1 MDEKVADLLER
12 WEELADQ
19 GQELSVEELC
29 QDKPELVEELRWRIA
44 ALKKTSWVKQPL
56 SEIESTAPKDHGLPT
71 HLGRYRLDEL
81 IGSGGFGQ
89 VWRGFDPELH
99 RVVAL
104 KIPRPEQ
111 LSSSDDF
118 SAEARRVAGLRHP
131 AIVTVHDVGQE
142 GKVCYI
148 VTDFLE
154 GGSLADN
161 GQLEEQRA
169 VEIVIQIAD
178 ALGYAHAQGFV
189 HRDIK
194 PANILLDQDGTPH
207 VADFG
212 IATTVDEANQQTAGT
227 LAYMS
232 PEQASGGDVDTRSDI
247 YSLGVVL
254 HELLTGLLP
263 YEAKEHS
270 ELRRSVVGTNVGIG
284 DIPKPLTRILQNC
297 LAKDRD
303 QRYQSAA
310 ALAADL
316 RLYLDSKGRRGG
328 SIWVVGLS
336 LVLAIGAIVVWS
348 QWDSPSGT
356 LGLSSPP
363 QIQPEI
369 QPSPHQIAN
378 WEAHEGG
385 VNDVVV
391 RDDGTIISAG
401 NDNKVRV
408 WDSEGQQ
415 KKQIDLPATV
425 NSIATTKN
433 KIACGCDNGIIQ
445 IWMMNEDKPTLV
457 HSLSQHTASI
467 TGMTFSPDGDYLFAG
482 AEDGKF
488 ISWNLTTD
496 PPKAVVWPD
505 TEGIPSTVTFL
516 GDDLLAVGIGNQ
528 KDQDGRFWLW
538 RMREVDGE
546 KKFDPVLTPILTGV
560 KNVTAVGFLEDGPT
574 ILAATHPDGITI
586 WRVTE
591 DKKSL
596 EAAGLFQG
604 HTGKVT
610 AIAPSP
616 DGKLVASADED
627 GWVRIW
633 NPSTLKEFRRLQG
646 HVGPVADMSW
656 SHDGRTV
663 VSGGA
668 DGTIRVWTVKN
679 EDRVVAEW
687 VLSMEGT
694 VQTDKFRK
702 IVETEEDLPNDD
714 FTLIAVGFNVNRRLK
729 DEDLARLSKLK
740 HLERVILNACPITD
754 EGLAHLRGMT
764 TLEHLGL
771 FGTEVTNEGLD
782 HLAGLTELRWLSLS
796 GTNIGDGAIEKLLPL
811 TKLKNLQIGN
821 VPLTDDGIK
830 RLPELVSL
838 EIVSLDKTEITD
850 EGLLRLAELPY
861 LYRLRVG
868 KTGVT
873 EEGVMEFRRR
883 KPRCEVA
890 WGR

>member
-1 MDEKVADLLER
+1 MDDRVADLLER
-12 WEELADQ
+12 WEELFDQ
-19 GQELSVEELC
+19 GQELNAEELC
-29 QDKPELVEELRWRIA
+29 QDDTELVEELRWRIA
-44 ALKKTSWVKQPL
+44 ALKKTSWVKEPL
-56 SEIESTAPKDHGLPT
+56 EEIESTDPSDHGLPT

-104 KIPRPEQ
+104 KIPRPER
-111 LSSSDDF
+111 LASSEDF
-118 SAEARRVAGLRHP
+118 LAEARRVASLRHP
-131 AIVTVHDVGQE
+131 SIVTVHDVGQE

-154 GGSLADN
+154 SGSLADN
-161 GQLEEQRA
+161 GQLEEKRA

-178 ALGYAHAQGFV
+178 ALSYAHAQGFI

-194 PANILLDQDGTPH
+194 PANLLLDQDYKPH
-207 VADFG
+207 LADFG
-212 IATTVDEANQQTAGT
+212 IATTVEDADQQTTGT

-232 PEQASGGDVDTRSDI
+232 PEQAAGGDVDTRSDI
-247 YSLGVVL
+247 YSLGIVL
-254 HELLTGLLP
+254 LELLTGQLP
-263 YEAKEHS
+263 YNAKEQS
-270 ELRRSVVGTNVGIG
+270 ELRRVVVEANVRIG
-284 DIPKPLTRILQNC
+284 DIPRPLTRILQNC

-316 RLYLDSKGRRGG
+316 RLYLDGKGRRGG
-328 SIWVVGLS
+328 LIWVVGLF
-336 LVLAIGAIVVWS
+336 LVLAVASLVAWS
-348 QWDSPSGT
+348 QWDTPHQKPVVSG
-356 LGLSSPP
+356 P
-363 QIQPEI
+363 QQTQPELK
-369 QPSPHQIAN
+369 PSPHQIAK
-378 WEAHEGG
+378 WKAHEDG
-385 VNDVVV
+385 VNDVLV

-408 WDSEGQQ
+408 WDSKGQQ
-415 KKQIDLPATV
+415 TNQINLPAAVT
-425 NSIATTKN
+425 SIATTN
-433 KIACGCDNGIIQ
+433 NRIACGCNNGIIQ
-445 IWMMNEDKPTLV
+445 IWEFGEDKPALI
-457 HSLSQHTASI
+457 HSLSQHTTSI
-467 TGMTFSPDGDYLFAG
+467 TGMTFSPAGDYLLAG

-496 PPKAVVWPD
+496 PPKSVVWPD

-516 GDDLLAVGIGNQ
+516 GDDLLAVGIGSQ
-528 KDQDGRFWLW
+528 EGQDGRFWLW
-538 RMREVDGE
+538 RMRDVDGE
-546 KKFDPVLTPILTGV
+546 KTFDPVFTPILTGV
-560 KNVTAVGFLEDGPT
+560 KNVTALGFLEDGPT
-574 ILAATHPDGITI
+574 VFAATRPDGITI

-591 DKKSL
+591 DNNSL
-596 EAAGLFQG
+596 GAAGLFQG

-616 DGKLVASADED
+616 DGNLIASADED
-627 GWVRIW
+627 GVIRIW

-646 HVGPVADMSW
+646 HVGPVADVAW

-668 DGTIRVWTVKN
+668 DGTIRAWTVKN

-714 FTLIAVGFNVNRRLK
+714 FKLIAVGFNVNRRLK
-729 DEDLARLSKLK
+729 NEDLARLSKLK

-754 EGLAHLRGMT
+754 DGLAHLRGMT

-771 FGTEVTNEGLD
+771 FGTEVTNDGLD
-782 HLAGLTELRWLSLS
+782 HLAGLSELRWLSLS
-796 GTNIGDGAIEKLLPL
+796 GTNIEDGAIKKLLPL
-811 TKLKNLQIGN
+811 TKLKNLQIGA
-821 VPLTDDGIK
+821 VPLTDDGVR
-830 RLPELVSL
+830 RLPEMVNL
-838 EIVSLDKTEITD
+838 EIISLDKTKITD
-850 EGLLRLAELPY
+850 EGLLRLAEMPL

-873 EEGVMEFRRR
+873 KEGVAEFQGR
-883 KPRCEVA
+883 KPKCAVA
-890 WGR
+890 WP

>member
-1 MDEKVADLLER
+1 MDDRVADLLER
-12 WEELADQ
+12 WEEFADE
-19 GQELSVEELC
+19 GQELSAEELC
-29 QDKPELVEELRWRIA
+29 RDDLQLVEELRWRIA
-44 ALKKTSWVKQPL
+44 ALKKTSWVKEPL
-56 SEIESTAPKDHGLPT
+56 EEIESTDPSDHGLPT

-104 KIPRPEQ
+104 KIPRPER
-111 LSSSDDF
+111 LASSEDF
-118 SAEARRVAGLRHP
+118 LAEARRVASLRHP
-131 AIVTVHDVGQE
+131 SIVTVHDVGQE

-178 ALGYAHAQGFV
+178 ALGYAHTQGFV

-232 PEQASGGDVDTRSDI
+232 PEQAAGGDMDIRSDI
-247 YSLGVVL
+247 YSLGIVL
-254 HELLTGLLP
+254 LELLTGQLP
-263 YEAKEHS
+263 YNAKEQS
-270 ELRRSVVGTNVGIG
+270 ELRRVVVEANVRIA

-316 RLYLDSKGRRGG
+316 RLYLDSKGHRGG
-328 SIWVVGLS
+328 LIWAVGLF
-336 LVLAIGAIVVWS
+336 LVLAVGSLVAWS
-348 QWDSPSGT
+348 QWDTTGVSPVVSG
-356 LGLSSPP
+356 PQ

-369 QPSPHQIAN
+369 RQFPHQIAK
-378 WEAHEGG
+378 WKAHEDG
-385 VNDVVV
+385 VNDVMV

-401 NDNKVRV
+401 NDNKVRM

-415 KKQIDLPATV
+415 TKQIDLPKAVT
-425 NSIATTKN
+425 SIATTNN
-433 KIACGCDNGIIQ
+433 KIACGCRNGIIQ
-445 IWMMNEDKPTLV
+445 IWEFGEDKPALI
-457 HSLSQHTASI
+457 HSLSQHTAPI
-467 TGMTFSPDGDYLFAG
+467 IGMAFSPDGDYLFAG
-482 AEDGKF
+482 ADNGKF
-488 ISWNLTTD
+488 ISWNLNTD
-496 PPKAVVWPD
+496 PPRSVVWPE
-505 TEGIPSTVTFL
+505 TEGTPSTITFL
-516 GDDLLAVGIGNQ
+516 GNDLLAVGIGSQ
-528 KDQDGRFWLW
+528 EKQDGRFWLW
-538 RMREVDGE
+538 RMQELDDE
-546 KKFDPVLTPILTGV
+546 KTFEPILTPILTGV
-560 KNVTAVGFLEDGPT
+560 KNVTAVGFIEDGPT
-574 ILAATHPDGITI
+574 ALAATHPDGITL
-586 WRVTE
+586 WRVVE

-604 HTGKVT
+604 HVGKVT
-610 AIAPSP
+610 VIAPSP
-616 DGKLVASADED
+616 DGKLIASADKD
-627 GWVRIW
+627 GVVRIW
-633 NPSTLKEFRRLQG
+633 NPSTLKEYRRFQG
-646 HVGPVADMSW
+646 HVGPVADVAW
-656 SHDGRTV
+656 FYDGRTL

-668 DGTIRVWTVKN
+668 DGSIRVWTVKN
-679 EDRVVAEW
+679 EGRVVAEW
-687 VLSMEGT
+687 VLSMEGN
-694 VQTDKFRK
+694 VQIDTFRK
-702 IVETEEDLPNDD
+702 IVETEEELPNDD
-714 FTLIAVGFNVNRRLK
+714 FRLIAVGFNVNRRLK
-729 DEDLARLSKLK
+729 DDDLERLSKLK

-754 EGLAHLRGMT
+754 DGLAHLRDMK

-771 FGTEVTNEGLD
+771 FGTEVTNDGLD
-782 HLAGLTELRWLSLS
+782 HLAGLSELRWLSLS
-796 GTNIGDGAIEKLLPL
+796 GTNIEDGAIEKLLPL
-811 TKLKNLQIGN
+811 TNLKNLQIGA

-830 RLPELVSL
+830 RLPEMLSL
-838 EIVSLDKTEITD
+838 EIISLDKTRIAD
-850 EGLLRLAELPY
+850 EGLLRLAEMPY

-873 EEGVMEFRRR
+873 EEGVTEFRRR
-883 KPRCEVA
+883 KPKCAVA
-890 WGR
+890 WP